1 MGIRLHYSAPPV
13 LDEKMSRASVSD
25 NKMFESTS
33 FIETQSQTYKD
44 HPPIMISDNEEFSD
58 ITKLLENDTDEENSW
73 NSNANSPFKIRL
85 CQREISLRLLAVGV
99 FSVVVLVV
107 LFILLYRQTLAEVDV
122 LLDSENK

>member
-1 MGIRLHYSAPPV
+1 MGV

-85 CQREISLRLLAVGV
+85 CQKEISLRLLVVGV
-99 FSVVVLVV
+99 LTVVVLVL
-107 LFILLYRQTLAEVDV
+107 LFVLLYRQTLADVDV
-122 LLDSENK
+122 LLDGENK

>member
-1 MGIRLHYSAPPV
+1 MGV
-13 LDEKMSRASVSD
+13 LKEKMNRGGVNG

-33 FIETQSQTYKD
+33 FIETQSQAYKD

-73 NSNANSPFKIRL
+73 NSNAHSPFKIRL

-99 FSVVVLVV
+99 FSVVVLVL
-107 LFILLYRQTLAEVDV
+107 LF
-122 LLDSENK
+122 